1 MAGYKGYRVWSMT
14 THNPID
20 TARETLKQLTMR
32 KLLPTP
38 DNFERVYCEIAQV
51 PQEVRK
57 NKLAELI
64 LRAFENLPSGD
75 SSYKIA
81 LTKLRKAIED
91 EKWELIPQLA
101 MDLSTLHQ
109 RSRDITQSWG
119 QLVLDLIRAWETR
132 NPDMGQRYK
141 QSALERVVATFGNT
155 PDELNEK
162 LANLAKN
169 WLQPG
174 SSNGNPIEVAG
185 IDDDNDSP
193 AVQNDSPA
201 PASRPAGSAH
211 WRAWLEVLQY
221 AMKFGIEPRLVH
233 YPDMMPQFDEVQL
246 ALQAVNAE
254 EDITGFF
261 PRLRAFLIRLEL
273 VSQDDKRLVSGLSGL
288 MQLML
293 QNVAELNRS
302 DSYLVGQIASLQQI
316 LSQPN
321 ISIQHIYQLES
332 SLKEVIHKQ
341 GNLRHS
347 LDEATSSL
355 RALLDTF
362 IDKLSLMT
370 DHTGDFHQRI
380 SSHSDRIKSAQSSS
394 ELTGILQDLLSDTAS
409 MQDNLKQSHS
419 ELLAAKQDV
428 QSAQSRIGELEK
440 ALEAASAKVKEDQ
453 LTGAFNRRGLEEHFD
468 REIHRAERSGQPLS
482 VALIDVDNFKQ
493 LNDRYGHLTGDDV
506 LKYLVDMMHHC
517 LRTSDIVGRFG
528 GEEFVVILP
537 DTPVNEGVELVQR
550 LQRELTKNFF
560 LANQDKLVVTF
571 SAGVALWHRGE
582 QDCDVIERAD
592 RAMYQAKLAGKNRTL
607 SAEN

>member
-1 MAGYKGYRVWSMT
+1 MT

-38 DNFERVYCEIAQV
+38 DNFERVYCEIAQL
-51 PQEVRK
+51 PSEARK
-57 NKLAELI
+57 NKLAELL
-64 LRAFENLPSGD
+64 LRAFETLPVAESA
-75 SSYKIA
+75 YKIA
-81 LTKLRKAIED
+81 LTKLRKAVED
-91 EKWELIPQLA
+91 EKWELVPQLA
-101 MDLSTLHQ
+101 MDLTILHQ
-109 RSRDITQSWG
+109 RSREITQNWG

-132 NPDMGQRYK
+132 TPDMGQRYK
-141 QSALERVVATFGNT
+141 QSALERVIATFGNN

-162 LANLAKN
+162 LANLSRS
-169 WLQPG
+169 WLQAGSAAPAPG
-174 SSNGNPIEVAG
+174 IEVAG
-185 IDDDNDSP
+185 IDEDT
-193 AVQNDSPA
+193 PA
-201 PASRPAGSAH
+201 PQAAASPLQATAAANPAASQ
-211 WRAWLEVLQY
+211 WQAWQEVLQY
-221 AMKFGIEPRLVH
+221 ALKFGIEPRLVH
-233 YPDMMPQFDEVQL
+233 YPEMMPLFDEVQQ
-246 ALQAVNAE
+246 ALQAVRSDDA
-254 EDITGFF
+254 ITGFF
-261 PRLRAFLIRLEL
+261 PALRAFLIRLEL

-341 GNLRHS
+341 GSLRHS

-380 SSHSDRIKSAQSSS
+380 SGHSERIKQSQNAG
-394 ELTGILQDLLSDTAS
+394 ELTSILQDLLADTAS
-409 MQDNLKQSHS
+409 MQSNLKQSHS
-419 ELLAAKQDV
+419 ELVAARQDV
-428 QSAQSRIGELEK
+428 QSAQTRISELEK

-506 LKYLVDMMHHC
+506 LKYLVDMMHHS

-537 DTPVNEGVELVQR
+537 DTPVNEAVELVQR

-582 QDCDVIERAD
+582 RDCDVIERAD

>member
-1 MAGYKGYRVWSMT
+1 MT

-51 PQEVRK
+51 PQDTRK

-91 EKWELIPQLA
+91 EKWELIPQLV

-109 RSRDITQSWG
+109 RSREVTQSWG

-132 NPDMGQRYK
+132 TPEMGQRYK
-141 QSALERVVATFGNT
+141 QSALERVIATFGNA

-162 LANLAKN
+162 LVNLTKT

-174 SSNGNPIEVAG
+174 SNNSIGIEVAG
-185 IDDDNDSP
+185 LDDEADSP
-193 AVQNDSPA
+193 AAPTTPA
-201 PASRPAGSAH
+201 ASGNIVVSSNQ
-211 WRAWLEVLQY
+211 WRAWMEVLQY
-221 AMKFGIEPRLVH
+221 ALKFGIEPRLVH
-233 YPDMMPQFDEVQL
+233 YPDMMPLFDEVQQ
-246 ALQAVNAE
+246 ALQHINADDE
-254 EDITGFF
+254 ISSFF

-273 VSQDDKRLVSGLSGL
+273 ISQDDKRLVSGLSGL

-362 IDKLSLMT
+362 LDKLSLMT

-380 SSHSDRIKSAQSSS
+380 STHSDRIKHSQNAS

-506 LKYLVDMMHHC
+506 LKYLVDMMHHS

-537 DTPVNEGVELVQR
+537 DTPVNEAVELVQR

>member
-1 MAGYKGYRVWSMT
+1 MT

-51 PQEVRK
+51 PQDTRK

-91 EKWELIPQLA
+91 EKWELIPQLV

-109 RSRDITQSWG
+109 RSREVTQSWG

-132 NPDMGQRYK
+132 TPEMGQRYK
-141 QSALERVVATFGNT
+141 QSALERVIATFGNA

-162 LANLAKN
+162 LVNLTKT

-174 SSNGNPIEVAG
+174 SNNSIGIEVAG
-185 IDDDNDSP
+185 LDDEADSP
-193 AVQNDSPA
+193 AAPTTPA
-201 PASRPAGSAH
+201 ASGNIVVSSNQ
-211 WRAWLEVLQY
+211 WRAWMEVLQY
-221 AMKFGIEPRLVH
+221 ALKFGIEPRLVH
-233 YPDMMPQFDEVQL
+233 YPDMMPLFDEVQQ
-246 ALQAVNAE
+246 ALQHINADDE
-254 EDITGFF
+254 ISSFF

-273 VSQDDKRLVSGLSGL
+273 ISQDDKRLVSGLSGL

-362 IDKLSLMT
+362 LDKLSLMT

-380 SSHSDRIKSAQSSS
+380 SSHSDRIKHSQNAS

-506 LKYLVDMMHHC
+506 LKYLVDMMHHS

-537 DTPVNEGVELVQR
+537 DTPVNEAVELVQR

>member
-1 MAGYKGYRVWSMT
+1 MT

-51 PQEVRK
+51 PQETRK

-64 LRAFENLPSGD
+64 LRAFENLPSAD

-91 EKWELIPQLA
+91 EKWELIPQLV

-109 RSRDITQSWG
+109 RSREVTQSWG

-132 NPDMGQRYK
+132 TPDMGQRYK
-141 QSALERVVATFGNT
+141 QSALERVIATFGNA

-162 LANLAKN
+162 LVNLTKT

-174 SSNGNPIEVAG
+174 SNNNLGIEVAG
-185 IDDDNDSP
+185 LEGDTDTTAAEPIP
-193 AVQNDSPA
+193 AT
-201 PASRPAGSAH
+201 ASHTAISSKQ
-211 WRAWLEVLQY
+211 WRAWMEVLQY
-221 AMKFGIEPRLVH
+221 ALKFGIEPRLVH
-233 YPDMMPQFDEVQL
+233 YPEMMPLFDEVQL
-246 ALQAVNAE
+246 ALQQ
-254 EDITGFF
+254 ITADDEIGSFF

-273 VSQDDKRLVSGLSGL
+273 ISQDDKRLVSGLSGL

-362 IDKLSLMT
+362 LDKLSLMT

-380 SSHSDRIKSAQSSS
+380 SSHSDRIKSSQNAS

-506 LKYLVDMMHHC
+506 LKYLVDMMHHS

-537 DTPVNEGVELVQR
+537 DTPVNEAVELVQR

>member
-1 MAGYKGYRVWSMT
+1 MT

-51 PQEVRK
+51 PQETRK

-91 EKWELIPQLA
+91 EKWELIPQLV

-109 RSRDITQSWG
+109 RSREVTQSWG

-132 NPDMGQRYK
+132 TPEMGQRYK
-141 QSALERVVATFGNT
+141 QSALERVIATFGNA

-162 LANLAKN
+162 LVNLTKT

-174 SSNGNPIEVAG
+174 SNNSIGIEVAG
-185 IDDDNDSP
+185 LDSETDTPTAPTTP
-193 AVQNDSPA
+193 A
-201 PASRPAGSAH
+201 AGGNIVVSSNQ
-211 WRAWLEVLQY
+211 WRAWMEVLQY
-221 AMKFGIEPRLVH
+221 ALKFGIEPRLVH
-233 YPDMMPQFDEVQL
+233 YPEMMPLFDEVQQ
-246 ALQAVNAE
+246 ALLHINADDE
-254 EDITGFF
+254 ISSFF

-273 VSQDDKRLVSGLSGL
+273 ISQDDKRLVSGLSGL

-362 IDKLSLMT
+362 LDKLSLMT

-380 SSHSDRIKSAQSSS
+380 SNHSDRIKNSQNAS

-468 REIHRAERSGQPLS
+468 REIHRAERSGQPMS

-506 LKYLVDMMHHC
+506 LKYLVDMMHHS

-537 DTPVNEGVELVQR
+537 DTPVNEAVELVQR

-582 QDCDVIERAD
+582 RDCDVIERAD

>member
-1 MAGYKGYRVWSMT
+1 MT

-51 PQEVRK
+51 PQDTRK

-91 EKWELIPQLA
+91 EKWELIPQLV

-109 RSRDITQSWG
+109 RSREVTQSWG

-132 NPDMGQRYK
+132 TPEMGQRYK
-141 QSALERVVATFGNT
+141 QSALERVIATFGNA

-162 LANLAKN
+162 LVNLTKT

-174 SSNGNPIEVAG
+174 SNNSIGIEVAG
-185 IDDDNDSP
+185 LDDEADSP
-193 AVQNDSPA
+193 AAPTTPA
-201 PASRPAGSAH
+201 ASGNIVVSSNQ
-211 WRAWLEVLQY
+211 WRAWMEVLQY
-221 AMKFGIEPRLVH
+221 ALKFGIEPRLVH
-233 YPDMMPQFDEVQL
+233 YPDMMPLFDEVQQ
-246 ALQAVNAE
+246 ALQHINADDE
-254 EDITGFF
+254 ISSFF

-273 VSQDDKRLVSGLSGL
+273 ISQDDKRLVSGLSGL

-362 IDKLSLMT
+362 LDKLSLMT

-380 SSHSDRIKSAQSSS
+380 STHSDRIKHSQNAS
-394 ELTGILQDLLSDTAS
+394 ELTGILQDLLSDTAN

-506 LKYLVDMMHHC
+506 LKYLVDMMHHS

-537 DTPVNEGVELVQR
+537 DTPVNEAVELVQR

>member
-1 MAGYKGYRVWSMT
+1 MT

-51 PQEVRK
+51 PQDTRK

-91 EKWELIPQLA
+91 EKWELIPQLV

-109 RSRDITQSWG
+109 RSREVTQSWG

-132 NPDMGQRYK
+132 TPEMGQRYK
-141 QSALERVVATFGNT
+141 QSALERVIATFGNA

-162 LANLAKN
+162 LVNLTKT

-174 SSNGNPIEVAG
+174 SNNSIGIEVAG
-185 IDDDNDSP
+185 LDDETDSP
-193 AVQNDSPA
+193 AAPTTPA
-201 PASRPAGSAH
+201 ASGNIVVSSNQ
-211 WRAWLEVLQY
+211 WRAWMEVLQY
-221 AMKFGIEPRLVH
+221 ALKFGIEPRLVH
-233 YPDMMPQFDEVQL
+233 YPDMMPLFDEVQQ
-246 ALQAVNAE
+246 ALQHINADDE
-254 EDITGFF
+254 ISSFF

-273 VSQDDKRLVSGLSGL
+273 ISQDDKRLVSGLSGL

-362 IDKLSLMT
+362 LDKLSLMT

-380 SSHSDRIKSAQSSS
+380 STHSDRIKHSQNAS

-506 LKYLVDMMHHC
+506 LKYLVDMMHHS

-537 DTPVNEGVELVQR
+537 DTPVNEAVELVQR

>member
-1 MAGYKGYRVWSMT
+1 MT

-51 PQEVRK
+51 PQETRK

-64 LRAFENLPSGD
+64 LRAFENLPSAD

-91 EKWELIPQLA
+91 EKWELIPQLV

-109 RSRDITQSWG
+109 RSREVTQSWG

-132 NPDMGQRYK
+132 TPDMGQRYK
-141 QSALERVVATFGNT
+141 QSALERVIATFGNA

-162 LANLAKN
+162 LVNLTKT
-169 WLQPG
+169 WLQSG
-174 SSNGNPIEVAG
+174 SNNSVGIEVAG
-185 IDDDNDSP
+185 LEGDTSTIADDTQPPTAGN
-193 AVQNDSPA
+193 VVI
-201 PASRPAGSAH
+201 ASSQWH
-211 WRAWLEVLQY
+211 AWMEVLQY
-221 AMKFGIEPRLVH
+221 ALKFGIEPRLVH
-233 YPDMMPQFDEVQL
+233 YPEMMPLFDEVQQ
-246 ALQAVNAE
+246 ALQQIEADDE
-254 EDITGFF
+254 IGSFF

-273 VSQDDKRLVSGLSGL
+273 ISQDDKRLVSGLSGL

-362 IDKLSLMT
+362 LDKLSLMT

-380 SSHSDRIKSAQSSS
+380 SSHSDRIKSSQNAS
-394 ELTGILQDLLSDTAS
+394 ELTGILQDLLSDTAN
-409 MQDNLKQSHS
+409 MQDSLKQSHS

-506 LKYLVDMMHHC
+506 LKYLVDMMHHS

-537 DTPVNEGVELVQR
+537 DTPVNEAVELVQR